1 MYGTL
6 YLMKGTS
13 NLKVNKRAAQETQP
27 TWTFFTNHTH
37 VLVYL
42 ALHGSMPLKDVALAI
57 GLTERGVQRI
67 VMELEASG
75 VLTIEKVG
83 RRNHYQLN
91 ADVALRHPLE
101 NHCTIGQILA
111 IILKGSAKRLPPK

>member
-1 MYGTL
+1 
-6 YLMKGTS
+6 MKGTS
-13 NLKVNKRAAQETQP
+13 ELKLNKNKSQDSEP
-27 TWTFFTNHTH
+27 SWTFFTNHTH

-42 ALHGSMPLKDVALAI
+42 ALYGSMPLKDVALAI

-75 VLTIEKVG
+75 VLSIEKIG

-111 IILKGSAKRLPPK
+111 IILKGSRKKP